1 MSYCYWI
8 SNEVGRIIQIF
19 SAPHLKKILH
29 SLCRHEPANI
39 AELCENAHTQVNMKN
54 IKWNDKFHRER
65 EKVRTWNLK
74 LILVDSVRES
84 RARSPPSNPL
94 FAERDIWAKWTSC
107 RKFFESFMLCV
118 SSWGDDIYFFD
129 WKIFENYS
137 NVQNSLAV
145 RKSFLHIFT
154 PHYSSHTTQRR
165 TLKLMAKKRKKFVS
179 KTLPLPRHHISL
191 GRKATMWTHLRCG
204 FNLRKFSRFS
214 SYKNSAAAA
223 ELKEI

>member
-1 MSYCYWI
+1 MINFTES
-8 SNEVGRIIQIF
+8 
-19 SAPHLKKILH
+19 
-29 SLCRHEPANI
+29 
-39 AELCENAHTQVNMKN
+39 
-54 IKWNDKFHRER
+54 